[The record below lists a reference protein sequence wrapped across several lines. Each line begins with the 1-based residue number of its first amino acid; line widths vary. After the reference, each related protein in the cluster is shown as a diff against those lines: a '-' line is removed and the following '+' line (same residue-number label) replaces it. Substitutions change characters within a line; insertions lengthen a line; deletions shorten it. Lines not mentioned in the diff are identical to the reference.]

1 MTGRLTAEE
10 RYAVENAIARAYG
23 AGPNPRGAGDVSGA
37 PTPVTEAVERILA
50 DRAAP
55 RGAGV
60 VTVVRDEAGNVV
72 VEARAADG
80 LTRMEAVYRDP
91 RDWLRAVQSAVE
103 VVL

>member
-1 MTGRLTAEE
+1 MITDAQVEAAAEVLGGIMDGYYGPVLREAAREALEAAGRA
-10 RYAVENAIARAYG
+10 
-23 AGPNPRGAGDVSGA
+23 
-37 PTPVTEAVERILA
+37 
-50 DRAAP
+50 

-60 VTVVRDEAGNVV
+60 VTVVRDEGGNVV